1 MSVTGLNDQRIW
13 YNTNSSKL
21 EKKLQKKNML
31 TLPIHSSRPVQ
42 MDGFE
47 PTSSP
52 RTDSS
57 P

>member
-21 EKKLQKKNML
+21 EKKLQKKYVNPV
-31 TLPIHSSRPVQ
+31 PIHSSRPVQ

-52 RTDSS
+52 RTDPS